1 MSAIPNQTIKENSMS
16 TFITHYVKPL
26 LITTSFVA
34 MLSSPTGYA
43 VQPIEQMKLQEN
55 SQATITNE
63 EQAQKYQKRY
73 KAHKRN
79 GAASLRK
86 MAIMLDLSQDQQDQ
100 IIAIKQA
107 TKLSSV
113 DFRMAMKAF
122 RSEVKVLMQ
131 AEYFDE
137 QAFTQLQSR
146 YQPTFAQVALMKAK
160 TKHAIAKVLTVEQR
174 AKWFQL
180 RKMQKGHGAWGG
192 KPSHVG

>member
-1 MSAIPNQTIKENSMS
+1 
-16 TFITHYVKPL
+16 
-26 LITTSFVA
+26 
-34 MLSSPTGYA
+34 
-43 VQPIEQMKLQEN
+43 
-55 SQATITNE
+55 
-63 EQAQKYQKRY
+63 
-73 KAHKRN
+73 
-79 GAASLRK
+79 

-180 RKMQKGHGAWGG
+180 RQMQKGHGAWGG

>member
-1 MSAIPNQTIKENSMS
+1 MS

-43 VQPIEQMKLQEN
+43 VQPIEQVKLQEN
-55 SQATITNE
+55 SQATITNV
-63 EQAQKYQKRY
+63 EQAQKYQKRN

-79 GAASLRK
+79 GAALLRK

-100 IIAIKQA
+100 IRAIKQA
-107 TKLSSV
+107 AKLSSV
-113 DFRMAMKAF
+113 DFRVTMKTF
-122 RSEVKVLMQ
+122 RGEVKVLMQ

-180 RKMQKGHGAWGG
+180 RQMQKGHGAWGG